1 MKTALLIDGNGLIH
15 RAYHAL
21 PPFKTKEGVQ
31 TNAVYGFAT
40 MLYKTIKD
48 FHPSHMAVFFDTKAP
63 TFRKKM
69 FEQYQAQRPEVDE
82 QLKGQFSL
90 VKEFLRQAHI
100 SYFEK
105 DGYEAD
111 DLIGTAA
118 QKLKNKNFRVLI
130 LSGDKD
136 MVQLVDEKTYF
147 IALKKGL
154 SSVKIYDQEEAEK
167 EFKVRPQ
174 KMVDLKSLMGDPSD
188 NYKGVTGVG
197 PKTAANLINKYGS
210 IENIYQ
216 KIDQVKNKKIR
227 QSLIKD
233 KENALL
239 AKKLAKIVQDV
250 DFDFKAA
257 DSKFEG
263 FAEDL
268 KDYFKKLEFKSL
280 IKRYFEKNKKN
291 SSQKRKKKDSQ
302 QTSLF

>member
-48 FHPSHMAVFFDTKAP
+48 FSPSHMAVFFDTKAP

-118 QKLKNKNFRVLI
+118 QKLKAKKFRVLI

-154 SSVKIYDQEEAEK
+154 SQVKIYDQEEAEK

-291 SSQKRKKKDSQ
+291 SSQKRKKNGQ